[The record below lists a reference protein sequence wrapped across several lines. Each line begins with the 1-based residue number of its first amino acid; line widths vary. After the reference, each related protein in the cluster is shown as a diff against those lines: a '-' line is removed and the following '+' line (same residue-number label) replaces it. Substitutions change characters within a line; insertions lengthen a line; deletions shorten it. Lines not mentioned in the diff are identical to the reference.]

1 MSPCNFNVTAPAI
14 HLIPHQEYERS
25 PGINPGS
32 PTIQKTQMG
41 FWLRYMIDGYLLD
54 PIDTERCQRQ
64 NGCCNDQRKG
74 ADMAETTKIVKGG
87 FRATLALIISIIALF
102 VSILA
107 YTSYG
112 NEKELNARI
121 KDLQA
126 SMERMKQES
135 AEQLNSL
142 RNKTAEAL
150 EKMGQAVR
158 QEESSKKQ

>member
-1 MSPCNFNVTAPAI
+1 
-14 HLIPHQEYERS
+14 
-25 PGINPGS
+25 
-32 PTIQKTQMG
+32 
-41 FWLRYMIDGYLLD
+41 
-54 PIDTERCQRQ
+54 
-64 NGCCNDQRKG
+64 
-74 ADMAETTKIVKGG
+74 MAETTKIVKGG
-87 FRATLALIISIIALF
+87 FRATLALIISIIALV

-121 KDLQA
+121 KDLQV